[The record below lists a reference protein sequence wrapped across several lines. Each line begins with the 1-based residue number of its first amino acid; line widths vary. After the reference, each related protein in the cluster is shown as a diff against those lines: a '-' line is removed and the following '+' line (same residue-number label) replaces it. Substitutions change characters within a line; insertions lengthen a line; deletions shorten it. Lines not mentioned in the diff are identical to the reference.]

1 MWDTSNYFWLASG
14 VRAGL
19 FLLLQGF
26 PDIASILCSP
36 VVINNLACG
45 FHWTWYVWTA
55 ATISDLRLQM
65 KLSPSLLRVSPLT
78 ADILPGQEEFWQS
91 FDISQPAWYWSTFLM
106 WSRRQK
112 SSSTSPAK
120 RTSPISGF
128 FAEGPDICW
137 SLGLRI
143 QRCSGQSL
151 KKQDL
156 WTLFCYTNVS
166 NRRNPRGLIW
176 RCTLIESEP
185 QIFKYCSEPLFC
197 WFSPSFFGG
206 GGFEF
211 LPDRNGKGAETD
223 KGWDCSAL
231 KLPVYVN

>member
-1 MWDTSNYFWLASG
+1 MVCLNCCNHQWLKVTDEALSLPAP
-14 VRAGL
+14 RFSTHSWYSPWAGAVL
-19 FLLLQGF
+19 AIIWHLTACLVL
-26 PDIASILCSP
+26 
-36 VVINNLACG
+36 IN
-45 FHWTWYVWTA
+45 
-55 ATISDLRLQM
+55 ISD
-65 KLSPSLLRVSPLT
+65 V
-78 ADILPGQEEFWQS
+78 
-91 FDISQPAWYWSTFLM
+91 ISQAKIKLHF
-106 WSRRQK
+106 
-112 SSSTSPAK
+112 PAK

-166 NRRNPRGLIW
+166 NRRNPRRLIW

-197 WFSPSFFGG
+197 WFSPSFFWGG
-206 GGFEF
+206 GIWVFARQE
-211 LPDRNGKGAETD
+211 R
-223 KGWDCSAL
+223 
-231 KLPVYVN
+231 

>member
-45 FHWTWYVWTA
+45 FHWTWYVWIA
-55 ATISDLRLQM
+55 ATISDLRLQT
-65 KLSPSLLRVSPLT
+65 KLSPSLLRVSPHT
-78 ADILPGQEEFWQS
+78 ADILPGQEQFWQS

-106 WSRRQK
+106 RSRRQK
-112 SSSTSPAK
+112 SSSASPAK
-120 RTSPISGF
+120 RTAPISGF

-137 SLGLRI
+137 SLRLRI
-143 QRCSGQSL
+143 QRCSGQSF

-156 WTLFCYTNVS
+156 WNLFCYTNVS
-166 NRRNPRGLIW
+166 NRRNPRGPVW
-176 RCTLIESEP
+176 RCTLIQSEP
-185 QIFKYCSEPLFC
+185 QIFKYCPKLLFC
-197 WFSPSFFGG
+197 WGAFLWFFFW

-211 LPDRNGKGAETD
+211 LPDRNSKGAETH
-223 KGWDCSAL
+223 KGWDCSAP
-231 KLPVYVN
+231 KIPV

>member
-1 MWDTSNYFWLASG
+1 MVCLNCCNHQWLKVTDEALSLP
-14 VRAGL
+14 APC
-19 FLLLQGF
+19 F
-26 PDIASILCSP
+26 STHSWYSP
-36 VVINNLACG
+36 
-45 FHWTWYVWTA
+45 W
-55 ATISDLRLQM
+55 
-65 KLSPSLLRVSPLT
+65 
-78 ADILPGQEEFWQS
+78 QEQFWQS

-185 QIFKYCSEPLFC
+185 QIFKYCSELLFC
-197 WFSPSFFGG
+197 WFSPSFFWGG
-206 GGFEF
+206 GEGIWVFARQE
-211 LPDRNGKGAETD
+211 R
-223 KGWDCSAL
+223 
-231 KLPVYVN
+231 